1 MRFSTKLPRR
11 SRRLPQDL
19 YTFFRSSTSYRLRIA
34 LAYKRLEYTPHYVSL
49 PKMEHRTP
57 SYRALHAQGLVPLLI
72 DGDRSFIQSMA
83 IIEYLDEVYPEPPL
97 MPADVYGRHYVR
109 AVSQIIG
116 CDIHPLNNVRVLKRI
131 HTQFDADEAATKTWY
146 RHWIAEGL
154 GGLESYVASAGL
166 ARRFCYGDT
175 VTMADICLVPQIFN
189 AQRFD
194 CPLDD
199 YCTLTAIFERC
210 MALDAFRATQPDT
223 QADAF

>member
-1 MRFSTKLPRR
+1 M
-11 SRRLPQDL
+11 SRDL

-34 LAYKRLEYTPHYVSL
+34 LACKRLDYTPHYVSL
-49 PKMEHRTP
+49 PKMEHRAP

-72 DGDRSFIQSMA
+72 DGDRSLIQSMA

-97 MPADVYGRHYVR
+97 IPNDVEGRAYVR

-116 CDIHPLNNVRVLKRI
+116 CDIHPLNNVRVLKHI
-131 HTQFDADEAATKTWY
+131 QAQFGADEAATNAWY

-154 GGLESYVASAGL
+154 GGLETYVAG
-166 ARRFCYGDT
+166 ARLSGQYCYRDA

-189 AQRFD
+189 AQRFG
-194 CPLDD
+194 CSLDD
-199 YCTLTAIFERC
+199 YPILNAIFARC
-210 MALDAFRATQPDT
+210 MALDAFSATQPSK

>member
-1 MRFSTKLPRR
+1 L
-11 SRRLPQDL
+11 SRDL
-19 YTFFRSSTSYRLRIA
+19 YTFFRSSTSFRLRIA
-34 LAYKRLEYTPHYVSL
+34 LAYKKLEYTPYYVSL
-49 PKMEHRTP
+49 PKMEHRAP

-72 DGDRSFIQSMA
+72 DGNRSFIQSMA

-97 MPADVYGRHYVR
+97 LPADVHGRAYVR

-131 HTQFDADEAATKTWY
+131 GTQFGADEAATKVWY
-146 RHWIAEGL
+146 QHWIAEGL
-154 GGLESYVASAGL
+154 EGLESYVTGAGICG
-166 ARRFCYGDT
+166 RFCHGDA

-199 YCTLTAIFERC
+199 YPVLNAIFERC
-210 MALDAFRATQPDT
+210 MALDAFRATQPNT
-223 QADAF
+223 QADAV